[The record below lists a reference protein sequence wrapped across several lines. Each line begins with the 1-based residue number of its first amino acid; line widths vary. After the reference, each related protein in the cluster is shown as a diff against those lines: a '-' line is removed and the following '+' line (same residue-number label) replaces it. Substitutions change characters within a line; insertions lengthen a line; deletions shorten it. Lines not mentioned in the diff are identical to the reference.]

1 MGKNRLKSL
10 ILNDVAHFFVRSS
23 FEGHLCYDDLLA
35 WNTTIIINM
44 STTSTLR
51 STQNNFQNQ
60 DWVWF
65 HYGSCRGQVW
75 QSWLPSGTRKLVP
88 VVTDIVIFHCHSIL
102 GLSWGILLGKINSLS
117 LSFAFPWNILFFR
130 ILV

>member
-44 STTSTLR
+44 STTSTLG
-51 STQNNFQNQ
+51 STQNDFQNQ

-65 HYGSCRGQVW
+65 HYGSCPWPGV
-75 QSWLPSGTRKLVP
+75 TVLV
-88 VVTDIVIFHCHSIL
+88 TI
-102 GLSWGILLGKINSLS
+102 W
-117 LSFAFPWNILFFR
+117 FAQACASCCD
-130 ILV
+130 